1 MFRARSV
8 ASIIALRVTAGCIAR
23 LDGGHDGRTDGRL
36 VEGMC
41 KVGAEAFSPGWPA
54 ARERAI
60 GNGESMDETGL
71 SGCG

>member
-41 KVGAEAFSPGWPA
+41 KVGAEAFLPRI
-54 ARERAI
+54 ARCEGASDRQRRI
-60 GNGESMDETGL
+60 DG
-71 SGCG
+71 